1 MPYGTIV
8 FRIVSESFLILR
20 QIIQHLGSGRTELLD
35 VPAPGPRRGCLLV
48 RATRS
53 LVSLGTERMLVEFGR
68 GNWLSKARQQPEKF
82 RAVLSKIRSEG
93 FLATVAA
100 VRSKLAQPIPL
111 GYCHVGQVL
120 DAGDVLGFSVGDRVV
135 SNSPHAEVVSA
146 SPAFA
151 ARIPASVS
159 DEHAIFT
166 PLAAVALQGL
176 RLLDAKPGETVVV
189 MGLGLIGQ
197 LAVRLVRARGVA
209 VVGIDPDEA
218 KRADAKQAG
227 AQVPELGTPLSTL
240 LPSGGVVGV
249 LITASTASDEPVN
262 QAARLCRRRG
272 RVVLVGVT
280 GLTLNRADFYEN
292 EVTFQVSRSYG
303 SADAADP
310 SSARANF
317 DEVLALMASGALDVA
332 PLLTSRHPF
341 AEALQIYDDLRR
353 PGAYGLL
360 IEYSVPNE
368 SLARTLPGAD
378 WDSRTTGGIGV
389 IGCGN
394 FASRVLVPE
403 LRRQGASPAVFAS
416 ANGLSAKLLGGSAAT
431 ATTDVIAVLED
442 PKVETVF
449 IATRH
454 DEHGELV
461 RAALRAGKN
470 VWVEKPLALTEAD
483 LDATMAVARSSSG
496 LLAVGFNRRHAFLA
510 IRLRASLA
518 AYPGRRHF
526 TLEINAG
533 RLPVDHWSLDV
544 KQGGGRIVGEACH
557 FVDLL
562 RFLAGSAIIS
572 ARALSRDVD
581 GQDGGAFELGF
592 ANGDVAWLRYHTD
605 LPSHLPKERIEVAG
619 EGWSAVIDNWKSL
632 RSVHL
637 PVASAWPAWLGGPA
651 RGKGHAEALDA
662 FLSAVRAAGPAS
674 VSLDEI
680 EEVSRWSIR
689 MQGMLRS

>member
-1 MPYGTIV
+1 
-8 FRIVSESFLILR
+8 LR
-20 QIIQHLGSGRTELLD
+20 QIVQHLGSGRTELVD
-35 VPAPGPRRGCLLV
+35 VPAPGPRRGRLLV

-68 GNWLSKARQQPEKF
+68 GGWLSKARQQPEKF
-82 RAVLSKIRSEG
+82 RAVLAKIRSEG
-93 FLATVAA
+93 FFATVSA

-120 DAGDVLGFSVGDRVV
+120 DAGEVPGFAAGDRVV

-151 ARIPASVS
+151 ARIPSVVS
-159 DEHAIFT
+159 DEQAAFT
-166 PLAAVALQGL
+166 SLAAVALQGL
-176 RLLDAKPGETVVV
+176 RLLDAKPGDTVVV

-197 LAVRLVRARGVA
+197 LAVRLLRARGVT
-209 VVGIDPDEA
+209 VIGVDPDAA
-218 KRADAKQAG
+218 KRADAKLGG
-227 AQVPELGTPLSTL
+227 ALVPELGAPLATL
-240 LPSGGVVGV
+240 LPGGVAGV

-303 SADAADP
+303 SADPADP

-341 AEALQIYDDLRR
+341 AASPKIYDDLRR
-353 PGAYGLL
+353 PGTYGLL
-360 IEYSVPNE
+360 IEYAVPNE
-368 SLARTLPGAD
+368 ALVQTLPGGD
-378 WDSRTTGGIGV
+378 WDSLTAGGIGV

-403 LRRQGASPAVFAS
+403 LRRQGASPSAFAS
-416 ANGLSAKLLGGSAAT
+416 ANGLSAKLLAGEAAT
-431 ATTDVIAVLED
+431 STTDSSVLLD
-442 PKVETVF
+442 QPGLTTVF

-461 RAALRAGKN
+461 RAALRAGKH

-496 LLAVGFNRRHAFLA
+496 ILAVGFNRRFAPLA
-510 IRLRASLA
+510 VHLRTVLFASKDSYSASIL
-518 AYPGRRHF
+518 
-526 TLEINAG
+526 INAG
-533 RLPVDHWSLDV
+533 RLPSDHWTLDPR
-544 KQGGGRIVGEACH
+544 QGGGRIVGEACH

-562 RFLAGSAIIS
+562 RYVMGCPIAEV
-572 ARALSRDVD
+572 RPLSRDTD
-581 GQDGGAFELGF
+581 GQDGGIFSLTFVDGRQAFL
-592 ANGDVAWLRYHTD
+592 NYRTD
-605 LPSHLPKERIEVAG
+605 LPAEHPKEKVMASG
-619 EGWSAVIDNWKSL
+619 KGGWSVELDNWRTLISPGSNHPDLHRSL
-632 RSVHL
+632 PGASVL
-637 PVASAWPAWLGGPA
+637 PAWLGGPA
-651 RGKGHAEALDA
+651 RGKGHAEALTS
-662 FLSAVRAAGPAS
+662 FLSAVRAGGPAP

-689 MQGMLRS
+689 MQGMKA

>member
-1 MPYGTIV
+1 M
-8 FRIVSESFLILR
+8 R
-20 QIIQHLGSGRTELLD
+20 QLIQHLGSGRTELLG
-35 VPAPGPRRGCLLV
+35 VPAPGPRRGRLLV
-48 RATRS
+48 RATHS

-68 GNWLSKARQQPEKF
+68 GSWLSKARQQPEKF
-82 RAVLSKIRSEG
+82 RAVLAKARSEG
-93 FLATVAA
+93 IFTTWRM

-120 DAGDVLGFSVGDRVV
+120 DAGDVPGFAGGDRVV

-146 SPAFA
+146 DPAFA
-151 ARIPASVS
+151 ARIPDGVS
-159 DEHAIFT
+159 DEHAAFT

-176 RLLDAKPGETVVV
+176 RLVDARPGETVVV

-197 LAVRLVRARGVA
+197 LAVRLLRARGVT

-218 KRADAKQAG
+218 KRVDAKQAG
-227 AQVPELGTPLSTL
+227 AMVPELGTPLTTL
-240 LPSGGVVGV
+240 LLGGAAGV
-249 LITASTASDEPVN
+249 LITASTSSDEPVN

-280 GLTLNRADFYEN
+280 GLALNRADFYEN

-303 SADAADP
+303 SADASDP

-332 PLLTSRHPF
+332 PLLTSTHSFTDAPK
-341 AEALQIYDDLRR
+341 IYDDLRR

-360 IEYSVPNE
+360 IEYAVPNE
-368 SLARTLPGAD
+368 SLTRTLPGGD
-378 WDSRTTGGIGV
+378 WDSRTAGGIGV

-403 LRRQGASPAVFAS
+403 LRRQGASPSAFAS
-416 ANGLSAKLLGGSAAT
+416 ANGLSAKLLAGSAAT
-431 ATTDVIAVLED
+431 ATTDTAALLD
-442 PKVETVF
+442 HPGLTTVF

-454 DEHGELV
+454 AEHGELV

-496 LLAVGFNRRHAFLA
+496 HLAVGFNRRFAPLA
-510 IRLRASLA
+510 VRLRAALA
-518 AYPGRRHF
+518 AQSGPRRF
-526 TLEINAG
+526 TVEINAG
-533 RLPVDHWSLDV
+533 RLPANHWTLDPR
-544 KQGGGRIVGEACH
+544 QGGGRIVGEACH

-562 RFLAGSAIIS
+562 RFLSGSAI
-572 ARALSRDVD
+572 ATAHCLSRDGD
-581 GQDGGAFELGF
+581 GQDGGCFEMKF
-592 ANGDVAWLRYHTD
+592 ANGDIAALNYRTD
-605 LPSHLPKERIEVAG
+605 LPAHLPKERIEVAG
-619 EGWSAVIDNWKSL
+619 EGWSAEIDNWKSL
-632 RSVHL
+632 SSQNLPGISVL
-637 PVASAWPAWLGGPA
+637 PAWLGGPT
-651 RGKGHAEALDA
+651 RGKGHAEALTA
-662 FLSAVRAAGPAS
+662 FLARSTP

-689 MQGMLRS
+689 MQGMKV

>member
-1 MPYGTIV
+1 MPYRAIV
-8 FRIVSESFLILR
+8 FRIFPESFLILR
-20 QIIQHLGSGRTELLD
+20 QIVQHLGSGRTELLD
-35 VPAPGPRRGCLLV
+35 VPAPGPLRGRLLV

-82 RAVLSKIRSEG
+82 RAVLAKIRSEG
-93 FLATVAA
+93 FLATVSA

-120 DAGDVLGFSVGDRVV
+120 DAGAVPGFAAGDRVV

-146 SPAFA
+146 DPAFA
-151 ARIPASVS
+151 ARIPDGVS
-159 DEHAIFT
+159 DDHATFT

-176 RLLDAKPGETVVV
+176 RLVDARPGDTVVV

-197 LAVRLVRARGVA
+197 LAVRLLRARGVT
-209 VVGIDPDEA
+209 VIGIDPDEA

-227 AQVPELGTPLSTL
+227 ALVPELGAPLSAL
-240 LPSGGVVGV
+240 LPGGATGV
-249 LITASTASDEPVN
+249 LITASTSSDEPVN

-280 GLTLNRADFYEN
+280 GLALNRADFYEN

-303 SADAADP
+303 SADASDP

-317 DEVLALMASGALDVA
+317 DEVLALMASGALDVG
-332 PLLTSRHPF
+332 PLLTSRHLF
-341 AEALQIYDDLRR
+341 AAAAQIYDDLRR

-360 IEYSVPNE
+360 IEYAVPNE
-368 SLARTLPGAD
+368 ALVRTLPAGD
-378 WDSRTTGGIGV
+378 WDSRTIGGIGI

-403 LRRQGASPAVFAS
+403 LRRQGASPSAFVS
-416 ANGLSAKLLGGSAAT
+416 ANGLSAKLLAGTAAT
-431 ATTDVIAVLED
+431 ATTDVTAVLDD
-442 PKVETVF
+442 PKVSTVF

-496 LLAVGFNRRHAFLA
+496 LLAVGFNRRFAPLA
-510 IRLRASLA
+510 VRLRAALA
-518 AYPGRRHF
+518 SKSGSRCF
-526 TLEINAG
+526 TMDINAG
-533 RLPVDHWSLDV
+533 RLPAGHWTLDAR
-544 KQGGGRIVGEACH
+544 QGGGRIVGEACH

-562 RFLAGSAIIS
+562 RFLSGSTIAT
-572 ARALSRDVD
+572 ARALSRDGD
-581 GQDGGAFELGF
+581 GQDGGCFELSF
-592 ANGDVAWLRYHTD
+592 ANGDIAALNYRTD
-605 LPSHLPKERIEVAG
+605 LPAHLPKERIAVVG
-619 EGWSAVIDNWKSL
+619 EGWSAEIDNWRSL
-632 RSVHL
+632 RSQNL
-637 PVASAWPAWLGGPA
+637 PSASTLPTWLGGPA
-651 RGKGHAEALDA
+651 RGKGHAEALAA
-662 FLSAVRAAGPAS
+662 FLSAVRHGGPAP

-689 MQGMLRS
+689 MQGMVRS

>member
-1 MPYGTIV
+1 MPYRAIV
-8 FRIVSESFLILR
+8 FRIFPEPFLILR
-20 QIIQHLGSGRTELLD
+20 QIVQHLGSGRTELLD
-35 VPAPGPRRGCLLV
+35 VPAPGPRRGRLLV

-82 RAVLSKIRSEG
+82 RAVLAKIRTEG
-93 FLATVAA
+93 LFATVTA
-100 VRSKLAQPIPL
+100 VRSKLGQPIPL

-120 DAGDVLGFSVGDRVV
+120 DAGDVPGFAAGDRVV
-135 SNSPHAEVVSA
+135 SNSPHAEAVSA
-146 SPAFA
+146 SPAFV

-197 LAVRLVRARGVA
+197 LAVRLLRAHGVA

-227 AQVPELGTPLSTL
+227 AQVPELGTPLTTL
-240 LPSGGVVGV
+240 LPSGGVAGV

-317 DEVLALMASGALDVA
+317 DEVLALMASGSLDVA

-341 AEALQIYDDLRR
+341 TEAPKIYDDLRR
-353 PGAYGLL
+353 PGTYGLL
-360 IEYSVPNE
+360 IEYAVPNE
-368 SLARTLPGAD
+368 SLARTLTGAD
-378 WDSRTTGGIGV
+378 WDSRTPGGIGI

-403 LRRQGASPAVFAS
+403 LRRQGASPSVFAS
-416 ANGLSAKLLGGSAAT
+416 ANGLSAKLLAGNAAT
-431 ATTDVIAVLED
+431 STTDSSALLD
-442 PKVETVF
+442 QPGLSTVF

-461 RAALRAGKN
+461 RAALRASKK

-483 LDATMAVARSSSG
+483 LDATMAVARASSG
-496 LLAVGFNRRHAFLA
+496 LLAVGFNRRFAPLA
-510 IRLRASLA
+510 VRLRAALA
-518 AYPGRRHF
+518 SKSGPRRF
-526 TLEINAG
+526 TMDINAG
-533 RLPVDHWSLDV
+533 RLPAGHWTLDA

-562 RFLAGSAIIS
+562 RFLSGCTIAT
-572 ARALSRDVD
+572 ARALSRDGD
-581 GQDGGAFELGF
+581 GQDGGCFELSF
-592 ANGDVAWLRYHTD
+592 ANGDIAALNYRTD
-605 LPSHLPKERIEVAG
+605 LPAHLPKERIAVVG
-619 EGWSAVIDNWKSL
+619 EGWSAEIDNWRSL
-632 RSVHL
+632 RSQNL
-637 PVASAWPAWLGGPA
+637 PSASTLPTWLGGPA
-651 RGKGHAEALDA
+651 RGKGHAEALAA
-662 FLSAVRAAGPAS
+662 FLSAVRHGGPAP

-689 MQGMLRS
+689 MQGMKA